1 MRHQKNQIP
10 FLKIYDINNTVI
22 YNHTVLKSLSTQGE
36 SAYFVCVCVFES
48 EQNIDNKQIK
58 Q

>member
-10 FLKIYDINNTVI
+10 FLKIYDINNTVK
-22 YNHTVLKSLSTQGE
+22 YNHTVLKSLSTQVE
-36 SAYFVCVCVFES
+36 SVYFLFVFKS

>member
-1 MRHQKNQIP
+1 MRHQKNQIS
-10 FLKIYDINNTVI
+10 FFKIYDINNTVK

-36 SAYFVCVCVFES
+36 SEVFKS
-48 EQNIDNKQIK
+48 EQNINNKQIK